1 MPTIFEIFGLRFF
14 FYSDEHLPIHVHIEY
29 GGNDAKV
36 EIATRKVVQNRGLKP
51 RELKK
56 ATQLI
61 RCTSRRLS
69 RLGTIISTKSKTLFN
84 YGEDY

>member
-1 MPTIFEIFGLRFF
+1 MHRQIDNVMPTIFEIFGLRFF

-29 GGNDAKV
+29 GGNDAKI
-36 EIATRKVVQNRGLKP
+36 EIATRRVVQNRGLKP

-61 RCTSRRLS
+61 EMYEQE
-69 RLGTIISTKSKTLFN
+69 IIDAWHN
-84 YGEDY
+84 YFDKE

>member
-36 EIATRKVVQNRGLKP
+36 EIATRGLKP

-61 RCTSRRLS
+61 EMYEQE
-69 RLGTIISTKSKTLFN
+69 IIKAWH
-84 YGEDY
+84 DYFDKE

>member
-1 MPTIFEIFGLRFF
+1 MLTIFEIFGLRFF

-29 GGNDAKV
+29 GGNDAKI

-56 ATQLI
+56 AAQLVEMYEEE
-61 RCTSRRLS
+61 
-69 RLGTIISTKSKTLFN
+69 IIKAWH
-84 YGEDY
+84 DYFDKE

>member
-1 MPTIFEIFGLRFF
+1 MHRQKITTMPTIFEIFGLRFF

-29 GGNDAKV
+29 GGNDAKI

-56 ATQLI
+56 ATQLVEMYEEE
-61 RCTSRRLS
+61 
-69 RLGTIISTKSKTLFN
+69 IIKAWH
-84 YGEDY
+84 DYFDKE

>member
-1 MPTIFEIFGLRFF
+1 MPTIFEIFGLRFL

-61 RCTSRRLS
+61 EMYEQE
-69 RLGTIISTKSKTLFN
+69 IIKAWH
-84 YGEDY
+84 DYFDKE